1 MRAESQPKHV
11 VVWKSQA
18 PPDCTAPGCLR
29 RCLAWLSARRPA
41 CRIPGWRR
49 VIFKKGVPDQWCPA
63 WVTKES

>member
-49 VIFKKGVPDQWCPA
+49 V
-63 WVTKES
+63 